1 MREANSASATHVSM
15 NDQLK
20 TVCEKLDQLTVEYIQ
35 EADAVSKLKETLGK
49 EIAKVVIVR
58 LHPCQ

>member
-1 MREANSASATHVSM
+1 M

-49 EIAKVVIVR
+49 EMAKVVIVR
-58 LHPCQ
+58 LHRRQ